1 MFCDLASVIPVL
13 LHNITPVYRHILP
26 SLVFFFREASV
37 LKTIKKIVPTKVP
50 EEESVT
56 DQTERID

>member
-1 MFCDLASVIPVL
+1 MFCDLSSVRPVL
-13 LHNITPVYRHILP
+13 LYNITPVYRHILP

-37 LKTIKKIVPTKVP
+37 LKTVKKMVSTKVP

-56 DQTERID
+56 GQTERIG